1 MKEWEQSIKNLQQHV
16 GQLIKVKDQLQTE
29 LSRSEKE
36 IEKLQT
42 ELGQLKKESDIMDMQ
57 HAMLKASQQ
66 MLSEAE
72 KKALEKKLQNFI
84 NEIDQCIALLGR

>member
-16 GQLIKVKDQLQTE
+16 GQLIKIKNQLQAE
-29 LSRSEKE
+29 LARKDLEILTIKQELEK
-36 IEKLQT
+36 
-42 ELGQLKKESDIMDMQ
+42 LKKESEVTDMQ

-66 MLSEAE
+66 MLSETE

>member
-1 MKEWEQSIKNLQQHV
+1 MKEWQQSIKNLQQHV
-16 GQLIKVKDQLQTE
+16 GQLIKVKDQLQAE
-29 LSRSEKE
+29 LSRRDKE
-36 IEKLQT
+36 VEKLKGDL
-42 ELGQLKKESDIMDMQ
+42 EQLRNASEVMDMQ

-66 MLSEAE
+66 MLSETE